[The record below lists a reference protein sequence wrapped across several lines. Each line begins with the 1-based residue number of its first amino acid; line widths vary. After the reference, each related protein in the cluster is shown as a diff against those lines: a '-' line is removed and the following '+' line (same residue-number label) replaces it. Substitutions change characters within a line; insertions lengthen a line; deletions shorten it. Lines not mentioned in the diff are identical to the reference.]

1 MEYKDYKIENGV
13 RKMTTSMLGEDAY
26 TLKHIEY
33 NTGIK
38 VDKLRRDIRKGML
51 KAYGSYEYYVIQS
64 DLDKYLWIT
73 GYSLKGC
80 RG

>member
-1 MEYKDYKIENGV
+1 MEYKDYKVENGI

-26 TLKHIEY
+26 TLKHIEC

-38 VDKLRRDIRKGML
+38 VSKLRNDIRKGIL
-51 KAYGSYEYYVIQS
+51 KAYGSYEYYVIQT
-64 DLDKYLWIT
+64 DLDRYLWMI
-73 GYSLKGC
+73 GGSLNKC